1 MNETTQEMNETT
13 QEMNETTQR
22 MEQKTTEMS
31 EDTEEVRQ
39 ATGEML
45 RETTEMSETT
55 KQMQQSTEQMVET
68 TSGMAETT
76 EGMAETMTTMAE
88 TTSGM
93 AETMTEMASTTT
105 GMAETMTNMAAT
117 HETMAEEMETMSAA
131 TADLQ
136 QTSNDLREATINLY
150 DDNRQG
156 AALEL
161 RSNARQFMKATDD
174 QLAKLGYAGQY
185 YMAFE
190 YQLWKGAYSD
200 DAAKLAA
207 LKHDAVEELIR
218 AVYEFLPR
226 RRSVSPRSTSA
237 SMKNLYA
244 LVAALHAVNSN
255 GVLRAT
261 VTSDEPLGA
270 SAEAADAPAGVTSM
284 LQLLEDGLAAKADLE
299 SGAILPENL
308 APHQKSVLEHEGVV
322 IYMLQL
328 RANFLTAM
336 VAQTLATSDGERLG
350 FFGRVH
356 HVLFRWTAKTATRNL
371 VELNMYLELLEEAQ
385 AAQDFLA
392 SIGAKAPLDGTLK
405 RFLKKM
411 RLDEAELQ
419 SAVPARAETVRALAE
434 AVARLSL

>member
-1 MNETTQEMNETT
+1 
-13 QEMNETTQR
+13 
-22 MEQKTTEMS
+22 
-31 EDTEEVRQ
+31 
-39 ATGEML
+39 
-45 RETTEMSETT
+45 MSETT

-68 TSGMAETT
+68 TSSMAETT
-76 EGMAETMTTMAE
+76 EGMAGTMNTMAE
-88 TTSGM
+88 TTNGMAETTNGM
-93 AETMTEMASTTT
+93 AETMTEMASTTS
-105 GMAETMTNMAAT
+105 GMAETMTTMAAT
-117 HETMAEEMETMSAA
+117 HVTMAEEMETMSAA

-136 QTSNDLREATINLY
+136 QTSNDLRDATINLY

-161 RSNARQFMKATDD
+161 RSNARQFMKSTDD

-185 YMAFE
+185 FMAFE
-190 YQLWKGAYSD
+190 YQLWKGAHSD

-207 LKHDAVEELIR
+207 LKRDAVEELIR

-255 GVLRAT
+255 GVLRAS
-261 VTSDEPLGA
+261 VTSDEPLDS
-270 SAEAADAPAGVTSM
+270 SAAALDVPAGVTSM

-299 SGAILPENL
+299 SGATLPEDL

-322 IYMLQL
+322 VYMLQL

-350 FFGRVH
+350 FFGRMH
-356 HVLFRWTAKTATRNL
+356 HVLFRWTAKTAARNL
-371 VELNMYLELLEEAQ
+371 AELNMYLELLNEAQ

-392 SIGAKAPLDGTLK
+392 SIGAPAPLDGTLK
-405 RFLKKM
+405 RFLKRM
-411 RLDEAELQ
+411 RIDEAELR
-419 SAVPARAETVRALAE
+419 SAVPARAETLRALADVVE
-434 AVARLSL
+434 RLVP